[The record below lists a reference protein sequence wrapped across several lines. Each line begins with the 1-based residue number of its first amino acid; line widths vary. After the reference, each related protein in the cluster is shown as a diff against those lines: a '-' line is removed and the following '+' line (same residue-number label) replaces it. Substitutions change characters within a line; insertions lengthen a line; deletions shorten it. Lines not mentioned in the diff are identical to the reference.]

1 MSSVDM
7 KNIVG
12 DSFEDM
18 SIAEMAMVQ
27 GSGDLEGES
36 VIATLLA
43 VSAAVGSAAGAIQ
56 VVKTIKGTC

>member
-43 VSAAVGSAAGAIQ
+43 VSAAVGSAAGSIQ